1 MSGAPANIGRPRAI
15 RGRWRRDWYSVIR
28 GLDAMAYNQ
37 GLKGRFERGASLQS
51 PGRQN
56 GSGPA
61 NQLYSD
67 TTEPSGEYRGA
78 AGPGMTI
85 DVSKRFSDKQEENRQ
100 ARAEKSAELR
110 RTKALQELGAD
121 EDDRLQKILKEL
133 IEFRKRKS
141 G

>member
-1 MSGAPANIGRPRAI
+1 
-15 RGRWRRDWYSVIR
+15 
-28 GLDAMAYNQ
+28 
-37 GLKGRFERGASLQS
+37 
-51 PGRQN
+51 
-56 GSGPA
+56 
-61 NQLYSD
+61 
-67 TTEPSGEYRGA
+67 
-78 AGPGMTI
+78 MTI